1 MQTHITQKTRH
12 HSYKQ
17 DANNMLTQTKNRLEQ
32 REIELKNILR
42 WEDDGGQ
49 LETAEK
55 QKFYFTTF
63 DN

>member
-1 MQTHITQKTRH
+1 MQTQITQKTRH

-17 DANNMLTQTKNRLEQ
+17 DANNMLTQTKNRLEE

-55 QKFYFTTF
+55 IEILFY
-63 DN
+63 DL